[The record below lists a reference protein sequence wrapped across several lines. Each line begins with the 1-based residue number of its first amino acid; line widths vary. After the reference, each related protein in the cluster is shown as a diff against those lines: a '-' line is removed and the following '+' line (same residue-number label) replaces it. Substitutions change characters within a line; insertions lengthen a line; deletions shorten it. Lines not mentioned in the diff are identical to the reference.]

1 MARRGGRRSAKWKQK
16 RIEIY
21 RPYPAG
27 LACSPARLRC
37 DGVEEVSELRCGNGT
52 EGGKEGEG
60 EAGALLVLCYC
71 HRSPP
76 FNRFSTNS
84 AIPPIPKISLFIL
97 LKLLT
102 KGEGLKNR

>member
-1 MARRGGRRSAKWKQK
+1 M
-16 RIEIY
+16 
-21 RPYPAG
+21 
-27 LACSPARLRC
+27 
-37 DGVEEVSELRCGNGT
+37 SELRCGNGT

-84 AIPPIPKISLFIL
+84 AIPPIPKIR
-97 LKLLT
+97 K
-102 KGEGLKNR
+102 